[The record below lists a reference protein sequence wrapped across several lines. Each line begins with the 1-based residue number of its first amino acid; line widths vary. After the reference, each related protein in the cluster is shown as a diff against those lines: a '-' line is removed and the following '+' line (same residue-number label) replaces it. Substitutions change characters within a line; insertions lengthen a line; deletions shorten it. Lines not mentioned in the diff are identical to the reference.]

1 MILSHHQ
8 CQDYITE
15 KFFNILQYN
24 VIPGEEMMVSQMV
37 YLTWLSIYACSV
49 VLNGA
54 NMSLVAPPHSYI
66 RVEDFSSVIIFEK
79 YILIAYE
86 FIKIKLN

>member
-24 VIPGEEMMVSQMV
+24 VIPGEDMMVSQNGGMV
-37 YLTWLSIYACSV
+37 FELIINLCMFSCSERCQHV
-49 VLNGA
+49 SCGPSTLLHQGRGFQLGN
-54 NMSLVAPPHSYI
+54 NFLKNT
-66 RVEDFSSVIIFEK
+66 F
-79 YILIAYE
+79 
-86 FIKIKLN
+86 

>member
-24 VIPGEEMMVSQMV
+24 VIPGEDMMVSQK
-37 YLTWLSIYACSV
+37 
-49 VLNGA
+49 G
-54 NMSLVAPPHSYI
+54 
-66 RVEDFSSVIIFEK
+66 IFE
-79 YILIAYE
+79 LIMHVQL
-86 FIKIKLN
+86 F

>member
-24 VIPGEEMMVSQMV
+24 VIPGERGN
-37 YLTWLSIYACSV
+37 
-49 VLNGA
+49 NG
-54 NMSLVAPPHSYI
+54 
-66 RVEDFSSVIIFEK
+66 FSNGVFE
-79 YILIAYE
+79 LIMHVQL
-86 FIKIKLN
+86 F